1 MDYNRVEKS
10 NKAEQDEVGSG
21 RKWLY
26 AILLFCAIFFL
37 GSIGA
42 LIYMFMEFTGCS
54 TNNAF
59 ISLTLIFCIVLP
71 SAQLTGNEG
80 NMLSVSCISA
90 WAVFLC
96 YTAVIKNPDTTC
108 NPKAGESSPISIA
121 YGLIL
126 TLISLSWTG
135 WSYTAKDKLTD
146 NKNSDDGDD
155 ATPDTKDKTPESGT
169 RTKREVTGV
178 VVAPTASETS
188 APDENYIPVD
198 NHQNSADNR
207 GAEPTKSS
215 NAWKLNVAL
224 AVVSCWCAM
233 TLTQWGVVEA
243 NDGTIAHRNVGHISM
258 WVIIGSQWF
267 VMTLY
272 LWTLIAP
279 RLFPNRDFS

>member
-1 MDYNRVEKS
+1 M
-10 NKAEQDEVGSG
+10 GSG
-21 RKWLY
+21 RKWLS

-37 GSIGA
+37 GAVAA
-42 LIYMFMEFTGCS
+42 LIYMFTEFTGCA

-59 ISLTLIFCIVLP
+59 ISLTLIFCILLP
-71 SAQLTGNEG
+71 MAQLTGNEG
-80 NMLSVSCISA
+80 NLLSVSCISA

-126 TLISLSWTG
+126 TLISLSWAG
-135 WSYTAKDKLTD
+135 WSYTAEDKLTD
-146 NKNSDDGDD
+146 SHDAAANATRDEAALNSGS
-155 ATPDTKDKTPESGT
+155 KDERNESDS
-169 RTKREVTGV
+169 RTKRDVTGV
-178 VVAPTASETS
+178 VVTQTGSDNTTVEENHIPADIAST
-188 APDENYIPVD
+188 D
-198 NHQNSADNR
+198 NQVPPS
-207 GAEPTKSS
+207 TKSS

-243 NDGTIAHRNVGHISM
+243 NDGTIAQRNVGYISM
-258 WVIIGSQWF
+258 WVIIGAQWF
-267 VMTLY
+267 IMTLY